1 MVKKAAGFF
10 AFAAVEMTVLFIGI
24 SFLVGVINEFL
35 PAEKVKNILSAKKGR
50 GYFIGAGLGALTPFC
65 SCSSIPITVGLLKA
79 GAGFGPTMSFLF
91 ASPLVNPIIV
101 VLFITAFGLKIA
113 VIYAILALAMAV
125 LAGYLLEGFGF
136 NKHIKKEVFNNPIQS
151 ACCSSDSTQ
160 STPNPIGQNNPFPM
174 APALQTESASACCS
188 SSNPF
193 PMAPPSQ
200 TASACCSSASDAVE
214 IHNPLAATGK
224 TGRWQR
230 IFKEAV
236 TQFRT
241 FLPYILL
248 GIGIGSVFHG
258 FVPKDIVV
266 RYAGPDNP
274 LAIPV
279 AAVIGIPLYVRVS
292 TMIPVSVSLIGK
304 GMSLGTVVALVI
316 GGAGA
321 SLPEMVMLKGLFR
334 APILVAFLISVFG
347 IAVTAGF
354 MLNLI

>member
-1 MVKKAAGFF
+1 METDGFLLMLRNAAGFF
-10 AFAAVEMTVLFIGI
+10 AFATIEMTLLFIGI

-35 PAEKVKNILSAKKGR
+35 PAEKVRNILSARKGH
-50 GYFIGAGLGALTPFC
+50 GYIFGAGLGALTPFC

-113 VIYAILALAMAV
+113 IAYSILALGMAIC
-125 LAGYLLEGFGF
+125 AGYLLDRF
-136 NKHIKKEVFNNPIQS
+136 NFEKHIKKDLFNRPIESSCCSGDKPIQAAGPVNQGIAFPVHTGSQGTPQS
-151 ACCSSDSTQ
+151 ACCSAGDLFPV
-160 STPNPIGQNNPFPM
+160 TPPSQG
-174 APALQTESASACCS
+174 TSACC
-188 SSNPF
+188 
-193 PMAPPSQ
+193 
-200 TASACCSSASDAVE
+200 ASAAGTAE
-214 IHNPLAATGK
+214 A
-224 TGRWQR
+224 GRWRR
-230 IFKEAV
+230 IFREAV
-236 TQFRT
+236 GQFRT

-248 GIGIGSVFHG
+248 GIGIGAAFHG

-274 LAIPV
+274 LSIPV

-292 TMIPVSVSLIGK
+292 TMIPVSISLIGK

-321 SLPEMVMLKGLFR
+321 SLPEMIMLKGLFR
-334 APILVAFLISVFG
+334 APIITAFLISVFG
-347 IAVTAGF
+347 IAVSAGF
-354 MLNLI
+354 ILNMI